1 MKDAERF
8 TRDDLAELVG
18 ARLAAIW
25 HEPLLAAFRSYGIT
39 TALRQAHFL
48 AQILHESGGLRWL
61 EEIWGPTPAQER
73 YEGRRDLGNVQD
85 GDGYR
90 YRGRGLIQLT
100 GRANYR
106 RYGELLGL
114 PLEAN
119 PDLAAQPEH
128 AAMIAGAYW
137 DRRGLNSRADRDDLE
152 AVTRGVNGGLNG
164 LEDRRRWLERA
175 KRALGVGPQRPSAP
189 RQ

>member
-1 MKDAERF
+1 MDSERF
-8 TRDDLAELVG
+8 TPDDLAELVG

-25 HEPLLAAFRSYGIT
+25 YEPLLAAFRRYGIN

-48 AQILHESGGLRWL
+48 AQILHESGGFRWL
-61 EEIWGPTPAQER
+61 EEIWGPTPAQLR
-73 YEGRRDLGNVQD
+73 YEGRRDLGNIQP

-119 PDLAAQPEH
+119 PDLAARPEH

-137 DRRGLNSRADRDDLE
+137 QARGLNSRADRDDLE
-152 AVTRGVNGGLNG
+152 GITRAINGGLNG
-164 LEDRRRWLERA
+164 IEDRRRWLERA
-175 KRALGVGPQRPSAP
+175 KRALGVGPLGHSEP

>member
-1 MKDAERF
+1 MDSERF
-8 TRDDLAELVG
+8 TPDDLAELVG
-18 ARLAAIW
+18 ARLAAVW
-25 HEPLLAAFRSYGIT
+25 YEPLLAAFRRYGIT

-48 AQILHESGGLRWL
+48 AQILHESGGFRWL
-61 EEIWGPTPAQER
+61 EEIWGPTEAQKR
-73 YEGRRDLGNVQD
+73 YEGRRDLGNVQP
-85 GDGYR
+85 GDGFR

-114 PLEAN
+114 PLE
-119 PDLAAQPEH
+119 DYPEFACCPGY

-137 DRRGLNSRADRDDLE
+137 QARGLNSRADQDDLE

-175 KRALGVGPQRPSAP
+175 KRALGALGHRP
-189 RQ
+189 